1 VKTRIRPS
9 MALTLTMLL
18 LLMSLPAAAQVQPPR
33 RGAIGAGGAGLYGL
47 KSKPRKGVFE
57 REQDAEI
64 RSALRSSKSRKRGVR
79 SARTR
84 VGSRKIIGTTYGGD
98 GQSRLR
104 K

>member
-1 VKTRIRPS
+1 MKRRNRLS
-9 MALTLTMLL
+9 MALSMVLL
-18 LLMSLPAAAQVQPPR
+18 LVSLPANAQVQPTR
-33 RGAIGAGGAGLYGL
+33 KGAIGAGGAGLYGL
-47 KSKPRKGVFE
+47 KSKPRKRVFE

-64 RSALRSSKSRKRGVR
+64 RSSRRSSTSRKRTVK
-79 SARTR
+79 SSRTQ